1 MNDFQHVRSGEPIV
15 IPAATYNAMLDAAQA
30 HRNRRI
36 NLSPRGAG
44 FDSLYVYVENATGKF
59 LERFDV
65 VGLDGPSETQNLDA
79 FCNKIAFKGIVPQK
93 KHAQRF
99 AIVQQDAAPG
109 MMVRAC
115 VSGVTI
121 GKVKVEKA
129 PKDMGGLSCGAV
141 VDTTGYLE
149 LGGGGAAVLWIDA
162 GTGNRWSILRI
173 GSDFTFRKGKLA
185 AKCEDGA
192 ETVKVQT
199 ENEEEIEVEVP
210 YPDDLHECPKGHP
223 CRYYADGDRWTLLDI
238 ACPVKEDEKEK
249 K

>member
-1 MNDFQHVRSGEPIV
+1 MNEFQHVRSGEQIV

-30 HRNRRI
+30 HRNRKV
-36 NLSPRGAG
+36 NLSPRGSG
-44 FDSLYVYVENATGKF
+44 FDSLYVYVENATGRT

-93 KHAQRF
+93 QHAQRF
-99 AIVQQDAAPG
+99 AVLQQDAAPG

-121 GKVKVEKA
+121 GKVSVERA
-129 PKDMGGLSCGAV
+129 PRDMGGLSCCAIADV
-141 VDTTGYLE
+141 TGHLA
-149 LGGGGAAVLWIDA
+149 LGGGGAAILWIDA
-162 GTGNRWSILRI
+162 GTGIKWAILRI
-173 GSDFTFRKGKLA
+173 GSDFSIRKGKLA

-192 ETVKVQT
+192 KTVKVQM

-223 CRYYADGDRWTLLDI
+223 CRYYADGDRWTLLDM
-238 ACPVKEDEKEK
+238 ACPNEE
-249 K
+249 